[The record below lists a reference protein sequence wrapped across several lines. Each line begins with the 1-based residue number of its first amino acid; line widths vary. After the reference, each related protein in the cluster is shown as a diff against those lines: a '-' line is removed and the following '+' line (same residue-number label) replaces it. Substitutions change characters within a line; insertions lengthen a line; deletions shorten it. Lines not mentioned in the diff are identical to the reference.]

1 MVIARLFSGLN
12 TLLESGHWEH
22 AGSPAYYHF
31 IRGLDAETSWDY
43 TLCFLLPHPYT
54 GFECKRS
61 LNITNLR
68 SSALIVPYYSLPFSS
83 SFTLIKKAEY
93 FYNKLSQYIAVLPSL
108 IGSNCFYID
117 RENLLLGAFL
127 LPFKKKIAVR
137 LLGVTESVYLNVTQK
152 RNIYSSLLRYVF
164 THRNSLFICTR
175 DGSFSDQMGAWLSW
189 KRFYIFFNG
198 IDIERIERNKRRED
212 RPFTIVSVSRL
223 EKNKGQSQLLQAAKH
238 SGVKNIRIIL
248 IGEGVERR
256 KLESLAKELELEDR
270 TIFTGKL
277 IHNNAIKYLE
287 EADLVVSLNCN
298 GVFGNNVLE
307 AAQVGLPVIALEH
320 PGCQDE
326 NQKYL
331 SVLQ

>member
-1 MVIARLFSGLN
+1 MKIRSLFDALLHFINDTTIFYLTSFSCNMFAAYNILIRLIQDVKKASRVIINKWNCVNLSDKKLFFGFRVFTTSLMKNIHYRHVDGNIAKHSLQSMKIMVIARLFSGLN

-198 IDIERIERNKRRED
+198 IDS
-212 RPFTIVSVSRL
+212 FVY
-223 EKNKGQSQLLQAAKH
+223 
-238 SGVKNIRIIL
+238 
-248 IGEGVERR
+248 
-256 KLESLAKELELEDR
+256 
-270 TIFTGKL
+270 F
-277 IHNNAIKYLE
+277 
-287 EADLVVSLNCN
+287 
-298 GVFGNNVLE
+298 F
-307 AAQVGLPVIALEH
+307 
-320 PGCQDE
+320 
-326 NQKYL
+326 
-331 SVLQ
+331 